1 MNGPDPQPPDDLNQ
15 QGTLRDLSFDKTVKS
30 KGPPKPQ
37 SSQSPPPP
45 PSKTLDNAPT
55 EDGPDPD
62 PTPSL
67 VAGNTLKPGV
77 RMFQRYRL
85 VRFLGRGAMGLV
97 WLARDEALE
106 IDVALKFLPDALAGD
121 KRSVH
126 ALKEEV
132 KRARGLTHRN
142 IIQVFDFNQ
151 DDERVGMSMEYVD
164 GETLSAMQL
173 DKERHPGGVF
183 PLRVLRPWVAQ
194 LCEALDYAHHE
205 ARVVHRDLKPSNL
218 MVSKTGHLKVAD
230 FGISRSIAECLTR
243 TTHGQGTKVSGTPPY
258 MSPEHLDGDKPHPA
272 NDIYS
277 LGATLYELLSG
288 HPPFSGGDIPTQI
301 KSKKPLLLRQRREE
315 WLQSQKV
322 SLREKLPDEWEET
335 IMDCLA
341 KKAADRPQSARE
353 VAERLGLV
361 ETPDGQPRRKRR
373 LWPWAL
379 LAGVM
384 ALLGLSAWLVPKTV
398 KAGLPSTLK
407 ASDGTAVEVSYRV
420 HGQPVSASN
429 LVLNLGPNTVVT
441 ERPDYEPTTNRLW
454 LLPFTSKP
462 LGSIA
467 LPSQRSVGSLELKVP
482 AGLPWTVTSKRGE
495 TNVSGAGP
503 RQLDLPTGDYVCQPP
518 GLGGAADGSFT
529 IKRHGR
535 TPITLAT
542 PLPAPVSA
550 RIAAQPEEDWTITNH
565 AGEVMAKGKGPR
577 EVKLSADQEY
587 SVTFVPKS
595 GPKVEQRFTPKAGA
609 AASAQPPARGTVHVE
624 TVPSGVEV
632 EIRATN
638 GRQWAWTNGSP
649 DDITL
654 AVGTYLAAAKNQ
666 YGSATQSFTVET
678 GRTSRVELKLPS
690 APPSPSAPEASPGQA
705 PDTETQVKE
714 PVLPEPTPE
723 PARTN
728 APTSPP
734 KAMVPE
740 TGSLSVVTDPPGLRY
755 SLTRAGGYQTS
766 ATSGSER
773 PLTGLQPGR
782 YYLHISCDFGSTNA
796 EAEVVAGQLASVV
809 LKFPYGAFELTSEPL
824 GARVQ
829 AQTPHLLLP
838 VGTSPYRSSALPA
851 GSYNLK
857 LEAVGYEPASCT
869 MVVEAGKTNRAK
881 VVLPRT
887 EPGPRPGQSWRN
899 SLGMEFT
906 PVPDLDY
913 LLFGKYEVTIANFQL
928 FMKEEPGHQYSWPDT
943 KSLQTNNPAARI
955 SWVMATTFCRWL
967 TKKEREAGR
976 IGPNQS
982 YDLPSDYE
990 WGLAAGL
997 KADANPPSTPKQRA
1011 EQGQADVY
1019 PFGTWLAQTQPPPRN
1034 AGNYDA
1040 GSRVLG
1046 DDFPG
1051 PSPVGRFLPASL
1063 FTGGPI
1069 PIYDMGGN
1077 VKEWVLDIYDV
1088 DRSKRTL
1095 RGGSFR
1101 TGITVGLS
1109 SQREWMFQSDDSRED
1124 VGFRCVLVLK
1134 WNVLV
1139 SRKERDDAGH
1149 VSPFGRR

>member
-15 QGTLRDLSFDKTVKS
+15 QATLRDLSFDKTVKS

-45 PSKTLDNAPT
+45 PGKTLDNALT
-55 EDGPDPD
+55 EDGPDRD
-62 PTPSL
+62 PTPPL

-194 LCEALDYAHHE
+194 LCEALEYAHHE

-218 MVSKTGHLKVAD
+218 MVSRTGHLKVAD

-272 NDIYS
+272 NDVYS

-288 HPPFSGGDIPTQI
+288 QPPFSGGDIPTQI
-301 KSKKPLLLRQRREE
+301 KSKKPPLLRQRREE

-361 ETPDGQPRRKRR
+361 ETPTGQPRRKRR

-379 LAGVM
+379 CAGLLM
-384 ALLGLSAWLVPKTV
+384 LLGMAGWLT
-398 KAGLPSTLK
+398 ARSNRSNLPSTLK
-407 ASDGTAVEVSYRV
+407 ATNGEQVEVSYRINDK
-420 HGQPVSASN
+420 PVSPTNVLLKPGPN
-429 LVLNLGPNTVVT
+429 LVVA

-454 LLPFTSKP
+454 LLPFTKQP
-462 LGSIA
+462 LGSVI
-467 LPSQRSVGSLELKVP
+467 LPGQRSTGTLQIKAPTGVSWAVES
-482 AGLPWTVTSKRGE
+482 ARGE
-495 TNVSGAGP
+495 TNVSGTGP
-503 RQLDLPTGDYVCQPP
+503 RVLVLPTGNFRIKATGP
-518 GLGGAADGSFT
+518 GASQGETVAVDRKATVVHEL
-529 IKRHGR
+529 
-535 TPITLAT
+535 TL
-542 PLPAPVSA
+542 PVSSTVLVP
-550 RIAAQPEEDWTITNH
+550 ISVQPDQSWAILDPQGAVVTNGTKVGNVLLDKERLYRLQVVLNGITNTTAFAPGTSGVRAPSRGNVRLTIRSPDAALDFRITPQTG
-565 AGEVMAKGKGPR
+565 AGEIVGVSSPTNFT
-577 EVKLSADQEY
+577 LFADSY
-587 SVTFVPKS
+587 TV
-595 GPKVEQRFTPKAGA
+595 RAGN
-609 AASAQPPARGTVHVE
+609 R
-624 TVPSGVEV
+624 
-632 EIRATN
+632 
-638 GRQWAWTNGSP
+638 
-649 DDITL
+649 
-654 AVGTYLAAAKNQ
+654 
-666 YGSATQSFTVET
+666 YGSVTQSFTIEAGQTRDVSVT
-678 GRTSRVELKLPS
+678 LPS
-690 APPSPSAPEASPGQA
+690 APPPPP
-705 PDTETQVKE
+705 P
-714 PVLPEPTPE
+714 PV
-723 PARTN
+723 AD
-728 APTSPP
+728 PP
-734 KAMVPE
+734 KVPVPE
-740 TGSLSVVTDPPGLRY
+740 TGSLSVVTDPPDLRY

-782 YYLHISCDFGSTNA
+782 YFLHISCEFGSTNA
-796 EAEVVAGQLASVV
+796 ETEVVAGQVAAVV
-809 LKFPYGAFELTSEPL
+809 LKFPYGAFELTSEPV

-829 AQTPHLLLP
+829 AQIPHLLLP

-869 MVVEAGKTNRAK
+869 VVVEAGRTNRTK
-881 VVLPRT
+881 VVLTRI
-887 EPGPRPGQSWRN
+887 EPRPSPGQPWRN

-906 PVPDLDY
+906 PVPGLDY
-913 LLFGKYEVTIANFQL
+913 LLFGKYEVRIADFQL

-943 KSLQTNNPAARI
+943 KSLQTNYPAARI

-976 IGPNQS
+976 IGTNQC

-997 KADANPPSTPKQRA
+997 KPDANPPSTPKLRA

-1019 PFGTWLAQTQPPPRN
+1019 PFGTWLAQTQPPPRS
-1034 AGNYDA
+1034 AGNYNA
-1040 GSRVLG
+1040 GSEVLG
-1046 DDFPG
+1046 DSFTG
-1051 PSPVGRFLPASL
+1051 TSPVGSFLPASL
-1063 FTGGPI
+1063 FTGGPV
-1069 PIYDMGGN
+1069 PIYDLGGN
-1077 VKEWVLDIYDV
+1077 VKEWVLDFYDA

-1095 RGGSFR
+1095 RGGSFK
-1101 TGITVGLS
+1101 TGITAGLS
-1109 SQREWMFQSDDSRED
+1109 SQREPAVGSNESQED
-1124 VGFRCVLVLK
+1124 VGFRCVLVLDS
-1134 WNVLV
+1134 NVMV
-1139 SRKERDDAGH
+1139 DPRARDRAGR
-1149 VSPFGRR
+1149 VQYPVGR

>member
-15 QGTLRDLSFDKTVKS
+15 QETLRDLSFDKTVKS

-37 SSQSPPPP
+37 SSQNPPPP

-62 PTPSL
+62 PTPPL
-67 VAGNTLKPGV
+67 VTGNTLKPGV

-288 HPPFSGGDIPTQI
+288 QPPFSGGDIPTQI

-373 LWPWAL
+373 RWPWVL
-379 LAGVM
+379 LAGVL

-407 ASDGTAVEVSYRV
+407 ASDGRAVEVTYRV
-420 HGQPVSASN
+420 DGQPVSASN
-429 LVLNLGPNTVVT
+429 LVLKLGPNTVVA

-454 LLPFTSKP
+454 LPPFTSKP

-467 LPSQRSVGSLELKVP
+467 LPGLRSVGALELKAP
-482 AGLPWTVTSKRGE
+482 AGLPWTVASKRGE

-503 RQLDLPTGDYVCQPP
+503 RQFDLPTGDYVCQPP

-529 IKRHGR
+529 IKRHER

-542 PLPAPVSA
+542 PVPTQVLA

-595 GPKVEQRFTPKAGA
+595 GPQVEQRFTPKAGA
-609 AASAQPPARGTVHVE
+609 PSLAQPPARGTVHVE

-632 EIRATN
+632 EIKAAD
-638 GRQWAWTNGSP
+638 GRQPNWTNRSP

-690 APPSPSAPEASPGQA
+690 APPSPS
-705 PDTETQVKE
+705 D
-714 PVLPEPTPE
+714 PE

-728 APTSPP
+728 APTTPP
-734 KAMVPE
+734 RPLVPE

-766 ATSGSER
+766 ATSDPER

-782 YYLHISCDFGSTNA
+782 YYLHINCEFGRTNA
-796 EAEVVAGQLASVV
+796 ETEVVAGQLASVV
-809 LKFPYGAFELTSEPL
+809 LKFPHGAFELTSEPV

-829 AQTPHLLLP
+829 AQIPHLLLP
-838 VGTSPYRSSALPA
+838 VGTSPYHSSALPA

-869 MVVEAGKTNRAK
+869 VVVETGKTNRAK
-881 VVLPRT
+881 VVLTRI
-887 EPGPRPGQSWRN
+887 EPRPLPGQPWRN
-899 SLGMEFT
+899 SLGMEFA
-906 PVPDLDY
+906 PVPGLDY
-913 LLFGKYEVTIANFQL
+913 LLFGKYEVRIADFQL

-943 KSLQTNNPAARI
+943 KSLQTNYPAARI
-955 SWVMATTFCRWL
+955 SWVMATAFCQWL

-976 IGPNQS
+976 IGTNQS

-997 KADANPPSTPKQRA
+997 KADPNPPSTPKQRA

-1034 AGNYDA
+1034 AGNYNA

-1046 DDFPG
+1046 DDSPG
-1051 PSPVGRFLPASL
+1051 ASPVGRFLPASL

-1109 SQREWMFQSDDSRED
+1109 SQREPATGSDESQDD
-1124 VGFRCVLVLK
+1124 VGFRCVLLLN
-1134 WNVLV
+1134 WNVMV
-1139 SRKERDDAGH
+1139 DPRARDRAGRVQH
-1149 VSPFGRR
+1149 AVGR